1 MDVRDSLIDSVR
13 AVLTRLGVTPDPG
26 VVQVERPSNP
36 DHGDWSTN
44 AALATARAAGRNP
57 RELATALAEA
67 LTTEPPPHVTAV
79 EGAGPGFVNFRLAHT
94 WLHDLLEDVVTA
106 GVDGW
111 GASPPDTTSRSSWSS
126 LAPTPPDLFTPAMAG
141 APASATR

>member
-13 AVLTRLGVTPDPG
+13 AVLTGLGVTPDPG

-44 AALATARAAGRNP
+44 AALVTAKAAGRNP
-57 RELATALAEA
+57 RELATALAGA

-79 EGAGPGFVNFRLAHT
+79 EVAGPGFVNFRLAHT
-94 WLHDLLEDVVTA
+94 WLHDLL
-106 GVDGW
+106 
-111 GASPPDTTSRSSWSS
+111 
-126 LAPTPPDLFTPAMAG
+126 
-141 APASATR
+141 

>member
-67 LTTEPPPHVTAV
+67 L
-79 EGAGPGFVNFRLAHT
+79 
-94 WLHDLLEDVVTA
+94 
-106 GVDGW
+106 
-111 GASPPDTTSRSSWSS
+111 
-126 LAPTPPDLFTPAMAG
+126 
-141 APASATR
+141 ASAQQDEAASDNPPQLRALQDEVDALVDSGVIVQGKAKTLDWRTHLNIDV